1 NDLYKK
7 EIKHVHAF
15 RNGPSGI
22 CLSHLLSGYTPY
34 LDAALVHPN
43 PVLYHKLQEAKH
55 LPITEQDLQYLCEG
69 LEGRSGNPVAV
80 LYDTLLH
87 PDADRGFE
95 FPSVLQ
101 WRLDKRHHIPH
112 LILGKSA
119 PGGAWHAMEGS
130 MLTISLGIWMELPGV
145 SYRDVNPAKRR
156 AASSNRASPEEI
168 VSYYQNYVTLMG
180 LQRNFVENTYVTS
193 VQRLHRG
200 LWEVRGYQQLQ
211 GETHVPFSLFAENV
225 VLATGASDSPARLGV
240 EGEELPYVFHSV
252 RDLGAAVSQRGKSG
266 PASDPVLVVGAGLS
280 AADAILCACDHSI
293 SVLHAFRK
301 RADDPSLIF
310 KQLPKALY
318 PEYHRVYHMMCSQTH
333 LPAPVTN
340 RGANPT
346 VPSASSALLPDYTS
360 FPEHC
365 VLSFHPDMSCVLR
378 GSNGVLRAVKVS
390 MVLVLIGTYPDL
402 FFIKEKGQYLGLDSS
417 RPISCKHNPV
427 DINPYTFECR
437 AEPGLFAMGPLVGDN
452 FVRFLKGGALGIAS
466 CLLKRLKKMEKKL
479 IEDGGGGQGGS
490 PGGFV

>member
-1 NDLYKK
+1 MPLRDKNSLSRDGPPAMPVV
-7 EIKHVHAF
+7 IIG
-15 RNGPSGI
+15 NGPSGI

-156 AASSNRASPEEI
+156 YTPWPKDRPEEI

-180 LQRNFVENTYVTS
+180 LQRNFVENTYHGTENGIG
-193 VQRLHRG
+193 R
-200 LWEVRGYQQLQ
+200 QLQ

-340 RGANPT
+340 R
-346 VPSASSALLPDYTS
+346 DYTS